1 VKVYQYNRQNAIEYA
16 HKWAFGRNPA
26 YYDFSRLGGDCTNF
40 VSQCIY
46 AGCRVMNTKPVY
58 GWYYFNSYNR
68 SASWTGVQY
77 LYEFLTRND
86 GSGPFAREV
95 PLTAAEPGDIIQ
107 LSFDGTTFRHSLF
120 VVETG
125 KTPDL
130 SNIKI
135 ATHTIDRDYYP
146 LSNYVFKKYRCLH
159 IEGYRK

>member
-1 VKVYQYNRQNAIEYA
+1 MKVYQYNRQNAIEYA

-26 YYDFSRLGGDCTNF
+26 YYDFSQLGGDCTNF
-40 VSQCIY
+40 VSQRIY

-68 SASWTGVQY
+68 TASWTGVQY
-77 LYEFLTRND
+77 LYEFLVKND
-86 GSGPFAREV
+86 GAGPFAVEV
-95 PLTAAEPGDIIQ
+95 PIYEAEPGDIVQ
-107 LSFDGTTFRHSLF
+107 LSFDGTTYRHSLF

-125 KTPDL
+125 KKPDL
-130 SNIKI
+130 NNIKI

-146 LSNYVFKKYRCLH
+146 LSNYVYEKLRCLH